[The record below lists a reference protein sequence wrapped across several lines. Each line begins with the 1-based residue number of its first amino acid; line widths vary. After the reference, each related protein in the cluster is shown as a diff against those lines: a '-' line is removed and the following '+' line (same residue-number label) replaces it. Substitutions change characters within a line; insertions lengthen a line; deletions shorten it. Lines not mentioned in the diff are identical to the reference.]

1 MIMIDLELISD
12 SDHLL
17 DILISMENVLDGL
30 DVYSF
35 ANWLTGEVV
44 DGPVVRRYW
53 TTFSLRYPYNK
64 MPDPRAALRLLKH
77 GVEVEYNREKRQDGK
92 GGETAKQSDW
102 LITISIPRRLLDQDQ
117 ENDLKI
123 YADEVNPD
131 DVTTAKDSGLD
142 NESQY
147 KSDEQNPDEPSPED
161 MPPAA
166 PGAPPEDP
174 NAKPPPR

>member
-1 MIMIDLELISD
+1 MEIDLTRINDSEHLIS
-12 SDHLL
+12 
-17 DILISMENVLDGL
+17 ILIQMENVLDGL

-35 ANWLTGEVV
+35 ANWFTGEVI

-92 GGETAKQSDW
+92 GGETEKQSDW
-102 LITISIPRRLLDQDQ
+102 IIVISIPRRLLDQDQ

-147 KSDEQNPDEPSPED
+147 KSDEQDPNNLPPDG
-161 MPPAA
+161 
-166 PGAPPEDP
+166 GAPPPDAPPPPDP